1 MPTFN
6 ELTYFDLV
14 VGCLA
19 LVFLVRGAWIGF
31 MRQLGAFIALVGS
44 FSFAGHAVDRILPL
58 TEQWVNNPKL
68 TFLVSFVLIFAVAA
82 LVLTLIGRLLQRL
95 LRIGSPG
102 GLDRLAGLVLGAVK
116 AAVVVSLL
124 YMVLASTL
132 STTNE
137 LLRKSC
143 TGPWLKQGAVGLQ
156 ALIDD
161 PRLRRSFLP
170 KEPAILPES
179 MPARPGPK
187 KAEPP
192 HPEALKQEPAKP
204 I

>member
-6 ELTYFDLV
+6 DLTSFDLV
-14 VGCLA
+14 VVGLA
-19 LVFLVRGAWIGF
+19 LVFLIRGAWIGC
-31 MRQLGAFIALVGS
+31 MRQLGVFLALVGS
-44 FSFAGHAVDRILPL
+44 YWLAGHSVDRMLPL

-68 TFLVSFVLIFAVAA
+68 VFLVSFVCVFAVAV
-82 LVLTLIGRLLQRL
+82 LVLSLLGGLVGRL
-95 LRIGSPG
+95 LRIGPPG

-116 AAVVVSLL
+116 AAVVTSLL

-143 TGPWLKQGAVGLQ
+143 TGPWLKQGAERLQ
-156 ALIDD
+156 GLIDN
-161 PRLRRSFLP
+161 PRLRQYFVP

-179 MPARPGPK
+179 NQPGSRKVERPHLEGLK
-187 KAEPP
+187 K
-192 HPEALKQEPAKP
+192 EPAKP